1 MQRLVLALL
10 ILAIAV
16 VCGYMLLRGARDMW
30 RSIEQVETGRMT
42 ANETLNKL
50 AFALLVALILYVSVW
65 GG

>member
-1 MQRLVLALL
+1 MQRIVLALL
-10 ILAIAV
+10 FLAIIV
-16 VCGYMLLRGARDMW
+16 GCGYMLLRGARTLW
-30 RSIEQVETGRMT
+30 RAVDEVETGRMT

>member
-10 ILAIAV
+10 ILAIV
-16 VCGYMLLRGARDMW
+16 VAAGYILLRGAVSLLRAVD
-30 RSIEQVETGRMT
+30 EVETERMT

-50 AFALLVALILYVSVW
+50 AFVLLVLLILYVSVW

>member
-10 ILAIAV
+10 FLALVAV
-16 VCGYMLLRGARDMW
+16 LAYMLLRGALGIW
-30 RSIEQVETGRMT
+30 RAVDRVESGQMT

>member
-1 MQRLVLALL
+1 MQRLVLVVLFLALVVAVAY
-10 ILAIAV
+10 ILLKGALAAWRAV
-16 VCGYMLLRGARDMW
+16 D
-30 RSIEQVETGRMT
+30 EVEAGRMT